1 MRNAKIL
8 ATVGPASREPAMLDA
23 LLAAGVNGFRVNFSH
38 GLADEH
44 RATVTNIREAARRAG
59 RHVAILGDLSG
70 PKIRC
75 GTFAGGPVNL
85 VEGQTF
91 TLTTRAVKGDASEV
105 WCTYP
110 LANDLR
116 PGDAVLLDDG
126 LLRFSV
132 REVRGEDVVCVVE
145 VGGTLSDRKGIN
157 VPGARLSVPALTP
170 KDHVDAKL
178 AMELGVDYLA
188 LSFVRRPSDLDEAR
202 ALIGEG
208 IPIIAKIEKPEA
220 VENLVAIIDRCE
232 GIMVARGDLGVE
244 LGPEKVPLVQKEA
257 IKLANERSKL
267 VITATQMLDS
277 MIRSPRPTRAE
288 AADVANAVLDA
299 SDVLMLSG
307 ETASGRYPVE
317 AVKMMDSIIRE
328 IESSALYR
336 SVVAHAPQSMGWDF
350 ASACA
355 ASAAITS
362 RHATLAGIV
371 VFSHSGRTADLVAE
385 FRPAAPIVA
394 ATPTE
399 AIAQRLALQWGVI
412 PVCAAMPANPND
424 ALHAAEAIAR
434 ETLKA
439 RDGDTVAIVV
449 GSQKHSGN
457 KSFVLDTLGR

>member
-8 ATVGPASREPAMLDA
+8 ATVGPASRDPAMLDA
-23 LLAAGVNGFRVNFSH
+23 LIAAGVNGFRVNFSH
-38 GLADEH
+38 GVPDDH
-44 RATVTNIREAARRAG
+44 RVAVSNIREASKRAG

-75 GTFAGGPVNL
+75 GTFASGPVNL
-85 VEGQTF
+85 IEGQTF
-91 TLTTRAVKGDASEV
+91 TLTTRAVKGDATEV

-110 LANDLR
+110 LANDLHS
-116 PGDAVLLDDG
+116 DDVVLLDDG
-126 LLRFSV
+126 LLRFRV
-132 REVRGEDVVCVVE
+132 REVSGEDVVCVVE
-145 VGGTLSDRKGIN
+145 VGGPLSDRKGIN

-178 AMELGVDYLA
+178 ARELGVDYLA

-208 IPIIAKIEKPEA
+208 VPIIAKIEKPEA
-220 VENLVAIIDRCE
+220 VDNLVAIIDRCE

-257 IKLANERSKL
+257 IRLANERSKL

-277 MIRSPRPTRAE
+277 MIRAPRPTRAE
-288 AADVANAVLDA
+288 VADVANAVLDA

-317 AVKMMDSIIRE
+317 SVKMMDSIIRE
-328 IESSALYR
+328 IEASTLYHASSAPTPR
-336 SVVAHAPQSMGWDF
+336 SLEWDF
-350 ASACA
+350 SSACA

-362 RHATLAGIV
+362 RHATLAGVV
-371 VFSHSGRTADLVAE
+371 VFSRSGRTADLVAE
-385 FRPAAPIVA
+385 FRPRAPIVA
-394 ATPTE
+394 VSPTE

-412 PVCAAMPANPND
+412 SRVGPMPAMPND
-424 ALHAAEAIAR
+424 ALRAAEEAAR
-434 ETLKA
+434 EALHA
-439 RDGDTVAIVV
+439 RDGDTIAIVV
-449 GSQKHSGN
+449 GSQKDTGT
-457 KSFVLDTLGR
+457 KSLKESV